1 MNDTLN
7 EQVWNLLRAIQNKTR
22 QHILLHCH
30 QFGISIQDAMLIHEV
45 SNHPDISLNQ
55 LSQNLGLSKSTVSSM
70 VSRLAEQGVILR
82 EIPLN
87 NRRTVQLRVSS
98 EYMKRPE
105 VDIIRSQLIAGLFKE
120 ISQEDAA
127 IILSGL
133 EKLNEM
139 IITSE
144 SD

>member
-70 VSRLAEQGVILR
+70 VSRLEEQGVILR
-82 EIPLN
+82 EIPPN

-120 ISQEDAA
+120 ISPEDAA

-133 EKLNEM
+133 EKLNEL